1 MSKETNPALALA
13 KLGTASALG
22 AYGIF
27 LESAQRTHQLQT
39 QRDTELL
46 KAHSDAAKSLGDAKD
61 FNALLTAHLQLL
73 NGQLAQQNE
82 FWREWLAVCA
92 NNQLLWAEHCR
103 KAGEDLQ
110 HGMAGAMT
118 LPDLIG
124 AGTTVGEVAKAAEA
138 PLQKWFQ
145 AFNEATQS
153 TMDAWRRMSAEAAQ
167 ATGAAASQ
175 PSPLNGRV
183 PPAKRGGAQAHR
195 SST

>member
-1 MSKETNPALALA
+1 MSKETNPALALV
-13 KLGTASALG
+13 KLSTANALG
-22 AYGIF
+22 AYGIM
-27 LESAQRTHQLQT
+27 LEAAQRMHQLQA

-46 KAHSDAAKSLGDAKD
+46 KAHSEAAKSLGGAQD
-61 FNALLTAHLQLL
+61 FNALFTANLQLL

-92 NNQLLWAEHCR
+92 NNQMLWAEHCR
-103 KAGEDLQ
+103 TTGEELQ

-124 AGTTVGEVAKAAEA
+124 AGAAAGEAAKAAEA

-145 AFNEATQS
+145 AFNEATQG
-153 TMDAWRRMSAEAAQ
+153 TMDAWRRMTTEAQQATEAAVS
-167 ATGAAASQ
+167 SQ
-175 PSPLNGRV
+175 SPLNGRV
-183 PPAKRGGAQAHR
+183 PPKRGGHAHR

>member
-1 MSKETNPALALA
+1 MLKETNPALSMA

-22 AYGIF
+22 AYGIL
-27 LESAQRTHQLQT
+27 LEAAQRMHQLQAA
-39 QRDTELL
+39 RDTELL
-46 KAHSDAAKSLGDAKD
+46 KSHSEAAKSLGSAHD
-61 FNALLTAHLQLL
+61 FNGLLSAHLQLL

-92 NNQLLWAEHCR
+92 NNQLLWAEHVR
-103 KAGEDLQ
+103 KTGEELQ

-124 AGTTVGEVAKAAEA
+124 AGTSAGEAAKAAEA
-138 PLQKWFQ
+138 PMQKWFQ
-145 AFNEATQS
+145 AFNDATQG

-167 ATGAAASQ
+167 ATEAAVSQ
-175 PSPLNGRV
+175 QSPLNGRV
-183 PPAKRGGAQAHR
+183 PPKRGAAPAQR